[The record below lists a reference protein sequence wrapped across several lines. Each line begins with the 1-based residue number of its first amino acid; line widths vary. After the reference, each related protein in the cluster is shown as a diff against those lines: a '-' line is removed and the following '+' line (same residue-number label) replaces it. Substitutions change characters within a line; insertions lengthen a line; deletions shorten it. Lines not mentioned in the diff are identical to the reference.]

1 MEIRSVSFV
10 FISRWR
16 EEFKKWFN
24 IRSFESLGIK
34 RTGESSLLFSFSS
47 FLSFFR
53 IEWSTAAAAA
63 AGQAKK
69 ERWRWD
75 AWINVTSSSVRP
87 SLYPPDLHPPP
98 SSMWHR
104 TPVCTAPSSDNQQLN
119 RWRMSSS
126 PPTTSDNSARF
137 FFSPFFLRS
146 KKMYFF
152 ISAARASLSLARYSW
167 GFFLSIFFSA
177 EFSSLSPTT
186 AVQCTQLVNY
196 MKKERPIDGGP
207 ME

>member
-1 MEIRSVSFV
+1 M
-10 FISRWR
+10 
-16 EEFKKWFN
+16 N
-24 IRSFESLGIK
+24 
-34 RTGESSLLFSFSS
+34 LLFSFSS

-53 IEWSTAAAAA
+53 IEWSTAAAA

-87 SLYPPDLHPPP
+87 SLYPPDFHPPP

-167 GFFLSIFFSA
+167 GFFLSIFFFRRIL
-177 EFSSLSPTT
+177 FSLPHNRCTVYTTGELYEKGETNRRGSDGVKREKKNSFSLYQTECVRYCYCYSFFFSPFY
-186 AVQCTQLVNY
+186 L
-196 MKKERPIDGGP
+196 
-207 ME
+207 